1 MNAKPSSIKEA
12 YDWMLA
18 RLESG
23 PLTVSDLSRALGTEL
38 SQRVLLFLN
47 YLVSQGLVTRTST
60 GRQVSYSSERT
71 AEIAHLL
78 QNQAKA
84 ETRKTATRTPET
96 TDIVEALV
104 ISIPLSLS
112 DKVVALQFRYPTLTI
127 LDMKTAFKELL
138 ASAQHEL
145 LLALPFLELDGL
157 MYFADE
163 IVGLGQRQV
172 IVHILTREL
181 LLPRQPGYAH
191 HQKLKAFAKF
201 IDLYS
206 SGGGN
211 RRQVAVRDYTIRIG
225 IGAEESLLYE
235 GIHQKMIVADGER
248 AYIGSGEIRAAS
260 FISNGDVGVIHIG
273 TKARFWQDYFN
284 LFWAEADVV
293 PHNFFEE
300 SIR

>member
-1 MNAKPSSIKEA
+1 MKAKPSSIKEA
-12 YDWMLA
+12 YNWMLA

-84 ETRKTATRTPET
+84 ETRKKAIRAPDT

-112 DKVVALQFRYPTLTI
+112 DKVVALQSHYPTLTI

-138 ASAQHEL
+138 ASAQQEL

-235 GIHQKMIVADGER
+235 GIHQKMIVADRER

-260 FISNGDVGVIHIG
+260 FISNGDVGVIHTG
-273 TKARFWQDYFN
+273 AKARFWQDYFN

-293 PHNFFEE
+293 PHNFLEE